1 MNKKI
6 LFASLITISSLPIT
20 LISSATITTK
30 NKNQNNKII
39 QKQDINN
46 SKTKYVIRIDNKEMI
61 FN

>member
-6 LFASLITISSLPIT
+6 LFTSLITLSSLPIT
-20 LISSATITTK
+20 LISSAAITTK
-30 NKNQNNKII
+30 NKNQNNKIT